1 MEFIRNIIV
10 IICLI
15 MFVSCYRKDRIEDA
29 VFFMLFALLFK

>member
-1 MEFIRNIIV
+1 MEFIRSITV

-15 MFVSCYRKDRIEDA
+15 MSVSCYRKDQIEDA